1 MSRRLQL
8 VYLAAEGEVTTLGD
22 VPSNNGRDRVDMARD
37 AEVLGDQTSP
47 TPISSEHKSPP
58 RKANSRSPI
67 KPRDLSGQEAPDI
80 AVNPV
85 SLNSTSSIPV
95 RDHRT
100 RGGLRRSLIAA
111 MRKNLGTTITVIST
125 VLGLII
131 AVLAWI
137 KPSAAPL
144 PPPDVTIESIG
155 VNRLQDVDI
164 DTRGDDGSS
173 ALSKNKE
180 SAIDIVLHNN
190 GGAPALIRS
199 IILNFDYAQ
208 ELENCNPGHGPVL
221 ATAKYDIRVP
231 TQLAS
236 QHFSLTRDN
245 VLFQVPP
252 NAFDRLAVTAGPEQS
267 DSGDYP
273 WLYSVT
279 VTLNTDSPR
288 QRSMS
293 TGRVAFISP
302 VDDTLT
308 MATRD
313 AQRAEAEAAP
323 CLKRNA
329 QQLSRVIAMGGIS
342 SPRLIGLLQEYR
354 SDIDRLANHDGG

>member
-1 MSRRLQL
+1 LD
-8 VYLAAEGEVTTLGD
+8 D
-22 VPSNNGRDRVDMARD
+22 VLSNDGRDRVDMARD
-37 AEVLGDQTSP
+37 DEVLGDQTSSAP
-47 TPISSEHKSPP
+47 TSSEYKTPP
-58 RKANSRSPI
+58 RKAI
-67 KPRDLSGQEAPDI
+67 KPPGPSGQEAPGI
-80 AVNPV
+80 AVDPT
-85 SLNSTSSIPV
+85 SLNPTPSVPV
-95 RDHRT
+95 RDDGS
-100 RGGLRRSLIAA
+100 RGGVHRRLVSA

-125 VLGLII
+125 VLGLLI

-137 KPSAAPL
+137 RPNAAPL

-164 DTRGDDGSS
+164 DTRGGDGSS
-173 ALSKNKE
+173 TLSKNKE
-180 SAIDIVLHNN
+180 SAIDIVLHNT

-231 TQLAS
+231 IRLAS

-252 NAFDRLAVTAGPEQS
+252 NAFDRFAVTAGPEQS

-279 VTLNTDSPR
+279 ATLNTDSPQ
-288 QRSMS
+288 QRSMR

-308 MATRD
+308 MAIRD
-313 AQRAEAEAAP
+313 AQRAETGAIP

-329 QQLSRVIAMGGIS
+329 QQLSRVIDMGGIP
-342 SPRLIGLLQEYR
+342 SPRLISLLQEYKN
-354 SDIDRLANHDGG
+354 DIDRLANGG